1 MHTKQAVML
10 TLSPEIRFTQQRIT
24 LTAQNIG
31 QLSAYEQWGNAGNN
45 NGSVDVTFPISFT
58 KAVYQIQLTYNN
70 SSYENPTYEIKDTK
84 SFSYWSKY
92 GGDKLWLAIGAQQ
105 WGVVTDDRS
114 TLTFLLPFSN
124 SDYFY
129 AAFPTNKVNAG
140 GINLHGVRNPNYLE
154 LYSSMSNNSYTANNW
169 QFDSRNFNPCWLAIG
184 IQMQWGLM
192 SATVQTIT
200 YPIVVSKIYSIVMTT
215 KATQFR
221 YAPWPSDITTRSF
234 VAYSDVEPAWW
245 MLIAKTQ
252 ALQTATQA
260 YGDGP

>member
-1 MHTKQAVML
+1 MVTAGDGVPQNPTDV
-10 TLSPEIRFTQQRIT
+10 TLSGA
-24 LTAQNIG
+24 TAVG
-31 QLSAYEQWGNAGNN
+31 YSGTGY
-45 NGSVDVTFPISFT
+45 
-58 KAVYQIQLTYNN
+58 KTY
-70 SSYENPTYEIKDTK
+70 
-84 SFSYWSKY
+84 
-92 GGDKLWLAIGAQQ
+92 WLA
-105 WGVVTDDRS
+105 
-114 TLTFLLPFSN
+114 
-124 SDYFY
+124 Y
-129 AAFPTNKVNAG
+129 
-140 GINLHGVRNPNYLE
+140 
-154 LYSSMSNNSYTANNW
+154 
-169 QFDSRNFNPCWLAIG
+169 G

-200 YPIVVSKIYSIVMTT
+200 YPIAVSKIYSIVMTT